1 VYARLTTTVLAAGEP
16 DTTGEVTESLL
27 PTLRGLPGFKG
38 VLIIASRRTQLIH
51 AITLWESAEALEEN
65 EAVMN
70 GLRDAETALRE
81 VVAQETGGYEVT
93 AIHLPRL

>member
-16 DTTGEVTESLL
+16 DTTGEIVDSLL

-38 VLIIASRRTQLIH
+38 VLIIASEPAHLIH

-65 EAVMN
+65 EPVMN
-70 GLRDAETALRE
+70 GLRDAETTTRE
-81 VVAQETGGYEVT
+81 VVAQETGAYEVT
-93 AIHLPRL
+93 AIHLVRS